1 VLKSVFQTARL
12 TILTIKKSR
21 VYPVKNN
28 LSFLQ
33 ICSSLGLSAA
43 LSVSVLADQVI
54 QDDLIIVGSACLGLD
69 CVNGESF
76 GFDSLRIKE
85 NNLRLKFVD
94 TSSSSS
100 FPTRDWQITIN
111 DSANGGAEK
120 FSIDD
125 IDGGKTPFTIE
136 ADAPN
141 HSLYVDDGGRI
152 GLGTSTPA
160 VDIHVKGGNTPTLRL
175 EQDSSSGFTTQTW
188 DVASNET
195 NFFIR
200 DATNGSTLPFKIR
213 PGAPNSSIDIA
224 ADGDV
229 GFGTSTPDGQF
240 DVAHSADANNH
251 AFLISP
257 TSNVGVN
264 IDNGQSPSGLFDVQ
278 TAGGVSRFNVTSD
291 GKIGIGTSQPAS
303 DLEIQSATS
312 HLQDTFL
319 ITNTNPD
326 TTIFRALT
334 LSNEGSSK
342 LSFRNTMPSASPVEW
357 NIHARHEDGSMR
369 ITNSENPGRE
379 FNLTPDG
386 NLSITG
392 NFTANG
398 TNYASSIKLK
408 ENFAQINSEVLLNK
422 LANLSVSKWN
432 YTKDGDSV
440 KHIGPFAEEFHQV
453 FELNGDDNKTI
464 SISDISGV
472 SLAAIKVLIEKYQEQ
487 SARISILESQLAA
500 IK

>member
-1 VLKSVFQTARL
+1 
-12 TILTIKKSR
+12 
-21 VYPVKNN
+21 VKNN

-33 ICSSLGLSAA
+33 ICSSLGLSVA
-43 LSVSVLADQVI
+43 LSASLLADQVI
-54 QDDLIIVGSACLGLD
+54 LDDLIIDGSACLGQD

-76 GFDSLRIKE
+76 GFDTLRLKE
-85 NNLRLKFVD
+85 NNLRIKFVD
-94 TSSSSS
+94 TSTSAS
-100 FPTRDWQITIN
+100 FPSRDWQITIN
-111 DSANGGAEK
+111 DSANGGANK

-125 IDGGKTPFTIE
+125 VDGGRTPFTIE
-136 ADAPN
+136 AGASN

-152 GLGTSTPA
+152 GLGTSTPV

-175 EQDSSSGFTTQTW
+175 EQDGSSGFTPQTW

-200 DATNGSTLPFKIR
+200 DATNGSTLPFRIR
-213 PGAPNSSIDIA
+213 PGAPSSSIDIA

-229 GFGTSTPDGQF
+229 GFGTGSPDGQF

-264 IDNGQSPSGLFDVQ
+264 IDNGQLPSGLFDVQ

-291 GKIGIGTSQPAS
+291 GKIGMGTSNPAGE
-303 DLEIQSATS
+303 LEIQSSANN
-312 HLQDTFL
+312 LQDTVL
-319 ITNTNPD
+319 IRNTNSD
-326 TTIFRALT
+326 STLSRALT
-334 LSNEGSSK
+334 LSNEGSNMIT
-342 LSFRNTMPSASPVEW
+342 FINTTPFASPAVW
-357 NIHARHEDGSMR
+357 NLQARHEDGSIR
-369 ITNSENPGRE
+369 ITNSENAGRE

-392 NFTANG
+392 DFTANG
-398 TNYASSIKLK
+398 TNYASSIELK
-408 ENFAQINSEVLLNK
+408 ENFAQLNSEVLLNK
-422 LANLSVSKWN
+422 LANLTVSKWN

-487 SARISILESQLAA
+487 SQRISILESQLVAEN
-500 IK
+500 

>member
-1 VLKSVFQTARL
+1 M
-12 TILTIKKSR
+12 
-21 VYPVKNN
+21 KNSYS
-28 LSFLQ
+28 LLQ
-33 ICSSLGLSAA
+33 ICSGLSLFVA
-43 LSVSVLADQVI
+43 LSASVLADQVI
-54 QDDLIIVGSACLGLD
+54 QDDLIVGGSACLGQD

-76 GFDSLRIKE
+76 GFDTLRLKE
-85 NNLRLKFVD
+85 NNLRIKFVD
-94 TSSSSS
+94 TSSSAS
-100 FPTRDWQITIN
+100 FPTNDWQITIN
-111 DSANGGAEK
+111 DSANGGINK

-125 IDGGKTPFTIE
+125 IDAGRTPFTIE
-136 ADAPN
+136 AGAPS
-141 HSLYVDDGGRI
+141 HSLYVDDRGRI
-152 GLGTSTPA
+152 GVGTSTP
-160 VDIHVKGGNTPTLRL
+160 VVEIHVKDGDSPTLRL
-175 EQDSSSGFTTQTW
+175 EQDGSSGFTAQTW
-188 DVASNET
+188 DIASNET

-200 DATNGSTLPFKIR
+200 DATNGSTLPFRIR
-213 PGAPNSSIDIA
+213 PGAPSSSIDIA

-229 GFGTSTPDGQF
+229 GFGTGSPDGQF

-264 IDNGQSPSGLFDVQ
+264 IDNGQLPSGLFDVQ

-291 GKIGIGTSQPAS
+291 GMIGMGTSNPAGE
-303 DLEIQSATS
+303 LEIQSSAS
-312 HLQDTFL
+312 NLEDTIL
-319 ITNTNPD
+319 IRNTNITNTLS
-326 TTIFRALT
+326 RALT
-334 LSNEGSSK
+334 LSNEGSNMIT
-342 LSFRNTMPSASPVEW
+342 FINTAPSASPEVW
-357 NIHARHEDGSMR
+357 NLQARHEDGSIR
-369 ITNSENPGRE
+369 ITNSENPGKE

-398 TNYASSIKLK
+398 TNYASSIELK
-408 ENFAQINSEVLLNK
+408 ENFAQLNSEVLLNK
-422 LANLSVSKWN
+422 LANLTVSKWN

-440 KHIGPFAEEFHQV
+440 KHIGPFAEEFHQA
-453 FELNGDDNKTI
+453 FELNGDENKSI

>member
-1 VLKSVFQTARL
+1 MLKSVFQTARL

-229 GFGTSTPDGQF
+229 GFGTSTP
-240 DVAHSADANNH
+240 
-251 AFLISP
+251 
-257 TSNVGVN
+257 
-264 IDNGQSPSGLFDVQ
+264 
-278 TAGGVSRFNVTSD
+278 
-291 GKIGIGTSQPAS
+291 
-303 DLEIQSATS
+303 
-312 HLQDTFL
+312 
-319 ITNTNPD
+319 
-326 TTIFRALT
+326 
-334 LSNEGSSK
+334 
-342 LSFRNTMPSASPVEW
+342 
-357 NIHARHEDGSMR
+357 
-369 ITNSENPGRE
+369 
-379 FNLTPDG
+379 
-386 NLSITG
+386 
-392 NFTANG
+392 
-398 TNYASSIKLK
+398 
-408 ENFAQINSEVLLNK
+408 
-422 LANLSVSKWN
+422 
-432 YTKDGDSV
+432 
-440 KHIGPFAEEFHQV
+440 
-453 FELNGDDNKTI
+453 
-464 SISDISGV
+464 
-472 SLAAIKVLIEKYQEQ
+472 
-487 SARISILESQLAA
+487 
-500 IK
+500 